1 MKNGVRS
8 VIFVLALAATLV
20 PLGHAQ
26 SAGQTRSNS
35 AAIVRHDLD
44 GVWAIRAATTTPRTA
59 FECCLVDPR
68 LRPPMTAWGQ
78 ARFDAAVPSSR
89 SPGPEGD
96 RVIPGKENDPTLSCF
111 PDGIPKILT
120 SPEPFEI
127 ITIPGRVL
135 MFFEKD
141 HGWRQIWT
149 DGRKLPE
156 DPPELRF
163 DGYSVGRW
171 EGDTLIVESNGF
183 NDKLWLDYYGDP
195 HSEQLYL
202 TERYQRLDKDTLSIQ
217 VTINDP
223 KAYTKPWVGKPIRY
237 SSRPRVEIGE
247 WYCTI
252 EDESRFSEKIR
263 FPTFVGDGNKK

>member
-1 MKNGVRS
+1 MKNVNRR
-8 VIFVLALAATLV
+8 VISALTLAVALATM
-20 PLGHAQ
+20 GEAQ
-26 SAGQTRSNS
+26 STQTRSNNS
-35 AAIVRHDLD
+35 ASTRRDLD
-44 GVWAIRAATTTPRTA
+44 GVWAIRPATTTPRTA

-68 LRPPMTAWGQ
+68 LRPPMTPWGQ

-96 RVIPGKENDPTLSCF
+96 RVVPGKENDPTLSCF

-127 ITIPGRVL
+127 ISVPGRVL

-149 DGRKLPE
+149 DGRKLLD

-171 EGDTLIVESNGF
+171 EGDAFIVESNGF

-195 HSEQLYL
+195 HSEQLHL

-237 SSRPRVEIGE
+237 SLRPRVEIGE

-252 EDESRFSEKIR
+252 EDEGRFSEKIR

>member
-1 MKNGVRS
+1 MKTFCYRTIAAVG
-8 VIFVLALAATLV
+8 FVAAMT
-20 PLGHAQ
+20 PGATGQ
-26 SAGQTRSNS
+26 SQP
-35 AAIVRHDLD
+35 IVRHDLD
-44 GVWAIRAATTTPRTA
+44 GVWAIRPAPRTGATARTA
-59 FECCLVDPR
+59 FECCVVDPR
-68 LRPPMTAWGQ
+68 LRPTMTPWGQ

-171 EGDTLIVESNGF
+171 EGDTLIVDSNGF

-195 HSEQLYL
+195 HSEELRL